1 VTAAPAATISFLLRA
16 LLNSPTPSMYEDER
30 RMVLPLALS
39 ANLLKDALTLPFKR
53 EREVEGERLGER
65 KKERETQRDR
75 DREMEEERK
84 SDI

>member
-1 VTAAPAATISFLLRA
+1 
-16 LLNSPTPSMYEDER
+16 MYEDER

-39 ANLLKDALTLPFKR
+39 ANLLKDAR